1 MNVYKS
7 AELKSTFIEITN
19 HKKIKYVSRL
29 YEFND
34 YYLNELL
41 HKPSS
46 ENKFVILLSDF
57 SVDLM
62 KYDNVIKHMNFLIQ
76 PARKRYETTS

>member
-19 HKKIKYVSRL
+19 HKKIKYISRL

-34 YYLNELL
+34 YYINELL

-46 ENKFVILLSDF
+46 ENKSVILLGDF
-57 SVDLM
+57 NVDLM
-62 KYDNVIKHMNFLIQ
+62 KYDNRHQTYEFLDTI
-76 PARKRYETTS
+76 S